1 MTTTPSTPRNLLI
14 FGLTPSPDPNT
25 PWPATRLNA
34 ALEAQQTLAK
44 SSNWSLTVHT
54 VDPSVPTQTS
64 VAQIQE
70 VLRSKPH
77 WDVIGVGFGLRG
89 NLGLTG
95 WFESLVNVIVR
106 EVGGKEGTLLGFP
119 TSPDRLVQDS
129 EELVAREEGERGGGG
144 N

>member
-1 MTTTPSTPRNLLI
+1 MATQPPKPRNLLI
-14 FGLTPSPDPNT
+14 FGLAPSPDPNT

-34 ALEAQQTLAK
+34 ALEAQQSLAK
-44 SSNWSLTVHT
+44 SSHWSLTVHT

-64 VAQIQE
+64 IAQIQE

-77 WDVIGVGFGLRG
+77 WDVVGIGFGLRG

-95 WFESLVNVIVR
+95 WFERLVNVVVR
-106 EVGGKEGTLLGFP
+106 EVGAKGTLLGFP

-129 EELVAREEGERGGGG
+129 EELVAREAAERGGGET
-144 N
+144 